1 MIRGSTLALTLQ
13 SYFIT
18 ATVFGSVGQLNI
30 DSSPNH
36 QLLASSPYPSQH
48 KVSCPIDFFCIRLS
62 IVKPCLC
69 SHFFLTSAWLLVSR
83 KKKTQT
89 LESLNCPH
97 KMNPHSF
104 QSIKLQCELYVL
116 ISYHIKCISIFYCDF
131 FSPDL

>member
-30 DSSPNH
+30 DSSPNQ

-48 KVSCPIDFFCIRLS
+48 KVSCPIDFFFCIRLS

-69 SHFFLTSAWLLVSR
+69 VVTFLNFSMAPCIK
-83 KKKTQT
+83 KKKT
-89 LESLNCPH
+89 LKP
-97 KMNPHSF
+97 
-104 QSIKLQCELYVL
+104 
-116 ISYHIKCISIFYCDF
+116 
-131 FSPDL
+131 